1 VPLPEFLVDRSLGR
15 RQLPQALREQGL
27 VVHTLWS
34 VFGAAEEQLLL
45 DDRWIAE
52 AGRRGWFSL
61 TADKRI
67 RYDVST
73 RRLAAHSVG
82 VFQLA
87 RGTLPGPVQVRW
99 YVDNLPSILLAC
111 EEELRPFIFSVH
123 ERNIERVWPK

>member
-1 VPLPEFLVDRSLGR
+1 VLPPEFLVDRSLGR
-15 RQLPQALREQGL
+15 YQLPKALREQGL

-34 VFGAAEEQLLL
+34 VFGDAEEQLLQ

-52 AGRRGWFSL
+52 AGRHGWFSL

-73 RRLAAHSVG
+73 RRLAAHGVG

-87 RGTLPGPVQVRW
+87 RGDLPGPVQVRW
-99 YVDNLPSILLAC
+99 YVDNLESLLLAC
-111 EEELRPFIFSVH
+111 EEPRPFIFSVH
-123 ERNIERVWPK
+123 ERNIDRVWP